1 MSFQSTKVLY
11 LSRCRYKY
19 ESHVVDHCHNFH
31 HILYVVGGSGTLS
44 ANGISYNM
52 NKHDMYIIPPGTYH
66 GFLSDGSDPL
76 CTIEV
81 KALVGDPLLEAYLR
95 PMSLRM
101 EAPHAKIKFILE
113 GMLDEAIHCRPQYK
127 EIITANF
134 IEFILNIRRLYSDA
148 SAAEVL
154 ADPNVQALP
163 IEWEPSSKLLPAKA
177 EEGEDL
183 AGRAIR
189 YIHANYDRKIVL
201 KELARK
207 LTVSSAH
214 LCRVFCERYQQSP
227 MQYLNHWRIREAKE
241 LLKHT
246 DLSITEISGKV
257 GFQSVHYL
265 SRRFAARERMS
276 PLQYRQMMKE
286 IVELKVEEQF
296 EIVDHQIV
304 LHR

>member
-52 NKHDMYIIPPGTYH
+52 HKYDMYIIPPGTYH

-95 PMSLRM
+95 PLSLRT
-101 EAPHAKIKFILE
+101 EAPHAKIKLILE

-148 SAAEVL
+148 SAAEVQ

-214 LCRVFCERYQQSP
+214 LCRVFSERYQLSP

-286 IVELKVEEQF
+286 IVELKVEEHF

>member
-11 LSRCRYKY
+11 LSRCKYKY
-19 ESHVVDHCHNFH
+19 ESRVVEHCHNFH
-31 HILYVVGGSGTLS
+31 HILYVVGGSGTLK
-44 ANGISYNM
+44 ANETSYKM
-52 NKHDMYIIPPGTYH
+52 SKYDMYAIPPGTNH
-66 GFLSDGSDPL
+66 GFSSDESDPL

-81 KALVGDPLLEAYLR
+81 KVLVGDPMLESCLKTL
-95 PMSLRM
+95 SLKT
-101 EAPHAKIKFILE
+101 EAPHAKIKLILE
-113 GMLDEAIHCRPQYK
+113 GMLDEALHCRPQYK

-134 IEFILNIRRLYSDA
+134 IEFILNIRRLYSDV
-148 SAAEVL
+148 SPAETQ
-154 ADPNVQALP
+154 ADPNVPAHPL
-163 IEWEPSSKLLPAKA
+163 EREPSAKLFPSQAD
-177 EEGEDL
+177 EGEDL

-189 YIHANYDRKIVL
+189 YIHTNYDRKIVL

-214 LCRVFCERYQQSP
+214 LCRVFCERYQMSP

-246 DLSITEISGKV
+246 DLSITEISAKV

-265 SRRFAARERMS
+265 SRRFAVRERMS

-296 EIVDHQIV
+296 EIVDHKIV